1 MSTNTFALKITTPY
15 ARALYDLTIDRRNLY
30 QITRDFQ
37 GLQIFLEKTDEL
49 ITLLENPLI
58 SLEVKKN
65 VITKVLKSKV
75 HKETFAFLMILVDR
89 NRINLMQTAVTSY
102 LNLIYST
109 AVIKLINISTSYPFT
124 GRQRNKLV
132 KKIRKLTDVKQ
143 IKLEF
148 VLDPTLIGGFLLT
161 TNSKMV
167 DFTIKNQLQELA
179 KHLDSVLEI

>member
-1 MSTNTFALKITTPY
+1 
-15 ARALYDLTIDRRNLY
+15 
-30 QITRDFQ
+30 
-37 GLQIFLEKTDEL
+37 
-49 ITLLENPLI
+49 
-58 SLEVKKN
+58 
-65 VITKVLKSKV
+65 
-75 HKETFAFLMILVDR
+75 
-89 NRINLMQTAVTSY
+89 MQTAVTSY

>member
-1 MSTNTFALKITTPY
+1 MNTNNFALKITTPY
-15 ARALYDLTIDRRNLY
+15 ARALYDLTTERGNLY
-30 QITRDFQ
+30 QITSEFQ
-37 GLQIFLEKTDEL
+37 RLEIFLEKSEEF
-49 ITLLENPLI
+49 IALLENPLI

-75 HKETFAFLMILVDR
+75 RNETFAFLMVLVNR
-89 NRINLMQTAVTSY
+89 NRINLIQTAVITY
-102 LNLIYST
+102 LNLVYST
-109 AVIKLINISTSYPFT
+109 AAIRLINVSTSYPFT

-132 KKIRKLTDVKQ
+132 RKIKKLSDVKQ

-148 VLDPTLIGGFLLT
+148 VLEPNLIGGFLLT

>member
-1 MSTNTFALKITTPY
+1 MNTNTFALKITAPY
-15 ARALYDLTIDRRNLY
+15 ARALYDLTVDRGNLY

-37 GLQIFLEKTDEL
+37 SLKTFLEKTEEL
-49 ITLLENPLI
+49 TNLLENPLI

-65 VITKVLKSKV
+65 VITKLLKYQV
-75 HKETFAFLMILVDR
+75 HKETFAFLMILLKR
-89 NRINLMQTAVTSY
+89 NRINLMQAAVNSY
-102 LNLIYST
+102 LDLIYGT
-109 AVIKLINISTSYPFT
+109 AAIKLINISTSYSFT
-124 GRQRNKLV
+124 GRQRHRLIR
-132 KKIRKLTDVKQ
+132 KIRKLTNSKQ

-148 VLDPTLIGGFLLT
+148 VLEPNLIGGFLLT